1 MYLEYLW
8 AATINQLRSD
18 LRGDK
23 RLFPADGSKKMELFK
38 LILATF
44 RKEISN
50 ETSEEI
56 VNKLMSLLVEIIQ
69 KTEPL
74 FYRRQLI
81 EIIYECELLFE
92 RFITLELKK
101 GITSHRKLAVFNK
114 LRLIFKFLYR
124 LYNIDNVIFI
134 ICNLLCSIK
143 YDYFKI
149 GLKFYD

>member
-1 MYLEYLW
+1 M
-8 AATINQLRSD
+8 
-18 LRGDK
+18 RGDK
-23 RLFPADGSKKMELFK
+23 RLFPADGTKKMELLK

-50 ETSEEI
+50 ETSDDI
-56 VNKLMSLLVEIIQ
+56 TNKLIALLVEIIQ

-101 GITSHRKLAVFNK
+101 GITIQRKFAVFNK
-114 LRLIFKFLYR
+114 LRPVFISKGRVLSSK
-124 LYNIDNVIFI
+124 IDVTI
-134 ICNLLCSIK
+134 ICCRMLIYEIRKKLH
-143 YDYFKI
+143 D
-149 GLKFYD
+149 